1 MFVVSS
7 FLSDCHHTKAWTP
20 HTLWLNYCSSIL
32 ISLFPRVSWL
42 IHYNVVHVSLLL
54 KNLRWIQFSFFSLFE
69 RSFHHSRLLFFPLS
83 FQYYFPLVL
92 LSWLICYLWTLFIWI
107 LSVLFF
113 LSTVYPYHHYLQHY
127 FCGELL
133 HRSPFY
139 LSSKSNYAARIR
151 DYFILKNLRVDFRK
165 TENKIFSDFS

>member
-113 LSTVYPYHHYLQHY
+113 LSTVYPYHHYLQPIRV
-127 FCGELL
+127 L
-133 HRSPFY
+133 PDWAQI
-139 LSSKSNYAARIR
+139 LS
-151 DYFILKNLRVDFRK
+151 LKGFF
-165 TENKIFSDFS
+165 NKDPSLCVLMYWLDE